1 MTLTVWASY
10 VSRVAFAIKNIK
22 KKHKKTEYRSV
33 SLLLFINSVGG
44 EKQRLRAI
52 TAKYVIVIGMLLKRD
67 NLYRRICW
75 RISASLTSTA
85 WLVLIKLSLIMSW
98 ELGCRSRGWT
108 GVTLWHRLLSL
119 SSDLSAWR
127 PSTSPQTETTWV
139 TSPTGKHTDSQNV
152 K

>member
-22 KKHKKTEYRSV
+22 KNMKKTEYRSV

-75 RISASLTSTA
+75 RIFSLRPSAA
-85 WLVLIKLSLIMSW
+85 RLVLIKLSLTMSW
-98 ELGCRSRGWT
+98 DPPLWGGGWT
-108 GVTLWHRLLSL
+108 GVTPAQQTSDLSL
-119 SSDLSAWR
+119 SSDLSHGQ
-127 PSTSPQTETTWV
+127 PQPQPDQSPRQ
-139 TSPTGKHTDSQNV
+139 PQQLH
-152 K
+152 